1 MAKILIPA
9 IAGGAA
15 LVLVGVA
22 AATTA
27 FATDDVSLSVDG
39 QVSNLTVRDNTVG
52 DVLKGQ
58 GIELGT
64 HDVVLPAADT
74 KITDGLAISVSY
86 GRALDLTVDGAK
98 RTVWTTARS
107 VGEALSQLQLNEA
120 DSKLSA
126 TRSAG
131 IGRQGL
137 DLEISTAKDITL
149 KADGAK
155 ASVRAAG
162 TVADLLDQEGI
173 KTDSND
179 VVKPSVETELA
190 DDMVVTVVDVKV
202 EKTDKKVRLDYPT
215 KKIENPKL
223 AKGTSK
229 VKTKGVAG
237 SATVT
242 VKKTFNDGSLVSSK
256 QIDKTITKRPV
267 TEVVEVGTKKVAA
280 TGADLT
286 PANGASCRASFYGS
300 GQVTANGER
309 FNPGALTAANKTLP
323 FNTLVK
329 VTNQANGKSVVVRIN
344 DRGPY
349 VSGRCIDL
357 STAAMSAVGGISS
370 GVITIK
376 YEVVS

>member
-64 HDVVLPAADT
+64 HDVVLPAAET